1 MQLTAKGQREFWDQ
15 QATLYASDEGER
27 RFGRFIALY
36 EESCWHYIKTVLPEI
51 IEEGMILETGC
62 GTGRWV
68 VRLASMGYR
77 LVLSDL
83 SPEMIRHARAK
94 VDRLGL
100 SDRVIAYHVLDICD
114 MHTLSDASFDLVLAL
129 GGPLSLC
136 RDARMAVSELS
147 RVTKSGGYVICDSGN
162 RYRTALD
169 LVREKELS
177 QLVKVLETGQ
187 FSRPDGLTDHRF
199 RPQELADL
207 FEAEGTKVLHLAAI
221 CPFFNYLPG
230 EEQSRL
236 LDNEQVF
243 ELMLDVG
250 RCYAEDTSV
259 VSLSGRLLIV
269 ARRQEQRPE
278 RDVA

>member
-1 MQLTAKGQREFWDQ
+1 MMKVTAKDQREFWDQ
-15 QATLYASDEGER
+15 QAAVYASAEGER
-27 RFGRFIALY
+27 IFGRFIALY
-36 EESCWHYIKTVLPEI
+36 EESCWHYIEPVLPDV
-51 IEEGMILETGC
+51 EEGVILEAGC

-77 LVLSDL
+77 VVLSDL

-94 VDRLGL
+94 VDHLRL
-100 SDRVIAYHVLDICD
+100 SDRAVAYHVLDICN
-114 MHTLSDASFDLVLAL
+114 MHTLSEASFDLVLAL

-136 RDARMAVSELS
+136 RDARMAVSELC
-147 RVTKSGGYVICDSGN
+147 RVTKPGGYVICDGAN

-169 LVREKELS
+169 LVRKKELS

-199 RPQELADL
+199 GPQELADL
-207 FEAEGTKVLHLAAI
+207 FEANGMEVLHLAAV
-221 CPFFNYLPG
+221 CPFFDYLPG
-230 EEQSRL
+230 EEQRHL

-250 RCYAEDTSV
+250 RRYAEDTSV
-259 VSLSGRLLIV
+259 VGLSGRLLIV
-269 ARRQEQRPE
+269 ARRREQRLE
-278 RDVA
+278 RNVA